1 MVEDGATFMRTLI
14 ASSTKDG
21 QEMESVKYKDVKE
34 LEVDKQKNLT
44 SLHLSFTIKTFL
56 HLHKQMFYICPC
68 QCMES
73 SKKQVCQKIGSRPC
87 FGQLGWLGIT
97 L

>member
-1 MVEDGATFMRTLI
+1 MFILQKHHTIIED
-14 ASSTKDG
+14 SS
-21 QEMESVKYKDVKE
+21 SCKE
-34 LEVDKQKNLT
+34 L
-44 SLHLSFTIKTFL
+44 SSPPTFL